1 MKSFFCKILILTA
14 LAIVYSCS
22 SDSNE
27 DVAPVTDPEPDPTNK
42 LTYTDDVKSIIDGR
56 CIGCHGSPLMNN
68 APFPL
73 LTFAQVD
80 DKASAI
86 LTRISIPAGETGIMP
101 PVGEPLTQTDINTI
115 DQWIKDGKLE

>member
-14 LAIVYSCS
+14 LATVYSCS

-27 DVAPVTDPEPDPTNK
+27 DVAPVTDPDPDPTGK
-42 LTYTDDVKSIIDGR
+42 LTYTSNVKTIIDNN

-86 LTRISIPAGETGIMP
+86 LTRISIPAGETGVMP
-101 PVGEPLTQTDINTI
+101 PGGKLNQNLIETI